1 MKKQKR
7 KNRKNRKRQPIKRL
21 FIKMILQND
30 IYIRNDNDDNNNNDS
45 NDNTNNNKKVLIIS
59 KLFSVFIKTEKKKSF
74 E

>member
-1 MKKQKR
+1 
-7 KNRKNRKRQPIKRL
+7 
-21 FIKMILQND
+21 MILQND